1 MKKEKDERFYQ
12 LKKVLKV
19 ASMAKFL
26 TTNSERENALVDEVV
41 DFTIDEL
48 QEYVSR
54 KNTAL

>member
-19 ASMAKFL
+19 ASMAKLL